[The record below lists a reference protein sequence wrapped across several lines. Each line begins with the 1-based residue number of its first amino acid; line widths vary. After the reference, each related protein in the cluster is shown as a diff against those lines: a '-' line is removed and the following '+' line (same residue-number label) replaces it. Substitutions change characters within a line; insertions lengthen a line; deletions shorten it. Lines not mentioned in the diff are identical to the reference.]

1 MANLTGDFDVI
12 AQFAVPAVNR
22 ILAAMH
28 RVERFP
34 HSVAMRVDDTS
45 GPGGHFDWPTL
56 VGVVDAFGE
65 AASDHASIRDPR
77 PSDLADF
84 ISGNRRSSRLL
95 DGIANIEVAG
105 IQLEPI
111 QPSRLKGR
119 AQAQL
124 SPPTIE
130 INDASGTKL
139 TVRIG
144 MMSRYLP
151 DPGTPQVAQFVRGD
165 LRITAPVNQVA
176 SQVAN
181 VISIDVKASTAIIN
195 FTPHW
200 SSSPISAEDLAGV
213 TLLIRNA
220 LKTSFLPSNAAL
232 PSNIGHIQFKTMSGP
247 QSAVAVLL
255 DAEGPAG
262 NPSSANQV
270 FLSGADGFAFGI
282 GADYVKAAFQPTLD
296 KILQDQLEPV
306 KFDID
311 GFVHTWH
318 ITYTV
323 TLNTASC
330 ALENGKIVLTFK
342 GHAHT
347 GTSWLP
353 DFNFTVKQDI
363 TISVSGP
370 DAELEMG
377 NMTIDTSS
385 TVANLFKSGA
395 ITSMRRAR
403 DRALS
408 DSGVKA
414 RIRRML
420 SAEENLG
427 GFLRSLLTP
436 ANATPPVA
444 PLNFT
449 LAYSSAEIRT
459 AGIILHGEVGVP
471 AWPPPRAEYE
481 PITATG
487 PGPVLPVPEVVVG
500 EGPSYSALKSWIPG
514 GTIQRFEWHK
524 QGAQGYTDEN
534 RFVLLDQGPPA
545 TMGDGVSARLVA
557 GYSPM
562 CLTIQGSRL
571 TASGPVASETVGATV
586 CGYRSFPFPE
596 DLVASGL
603 AVAAI
608 ALARRGPGGRVDIVG
623 HAAPMARAEKKN
635 GPNLILH
642 FPAESADARVDEL
655 IRGVE
660 GSGRKDASTAIL
672 VVGNSAQL
680 ARLQYSEAVTYIEDD
695 GSWRRRHDVNPGT
708 GATVVVD
715 PSGKVLWR
723 SEGTPAAAELS
734 KILRKVLVKG
744 ATSRATM
751 LTANVRIGQ
760 PPPNFLF
767 DHAPGQQLTLR
778 KTIGRRVVIV
788 FFRRSS
794 PASVDAVRDAAA
806 SSGSK
811 AIVLAIGADE
821 VASREDLGSAI
832 VVPDTAGRIA
842 AAYGVTMWPTMVSV
856 DESGIVRGIE
866 YGRLAR
872 GEGNRA

>member
-45 GPGGHFDWPTL
+45 GPGTHDWPTL
-56 VGVVDAFGE
+56 VGVVDIFGE
-65 AASDHASIRDPR
+65 AASDHVSIRDPR
-77 PSDLADF
+77 PSDLADL

-95 DGIANIEVAG
+95 DGVANIEVAG
-105 IQLEPI
+105 ILLEPI

-124 SPPTIE
+124 SPPAIE
-130 INDASGTKL
+130 INDTSGTKL

-200 SSSPISAEDLAGV
+200 SSSPISAADLAGV

-247 QSAVAVLL
+247 LGAVAVLL

-262 NPSSANQV
+262 NPSTANQV

-311 GFVHTWH
+311 GLVHTWH

-408 DSGVKA
+408 DSGVRA

-471 AWPPPRAEYE
+471 AWPPPRVEYE

-487 PGPVLPVPEVVVG
+487 PGPVLPVPDVVVG

-514 GTIQRFEWHK
+514 GTIGRFEWHK

-545 TMGDGVSARLVA
+545 TMGEGVSARVVA

-562 CLTIQGSRL
+562 CLTIQGTRL
-571 TASGPVASETVGATV
+571 TASGPVASENVGATV
-586 CGYRSFPFPE
+586 CGYRSFPFPD
-596 DLVASGL
+596 DLVTSGL
-603 AVAAI
+603 MAAAI
-608 ALARRGPGGRVDIVG
+608 ALARSGPGGRVDIVG
-623 HAAPMARAEKKN
+623 HAAPMAPGDKKS
-635 GPNLILH
+635 GPNLLIH
-642 FPAESADARVDEL
+642 FPAESSEVRVEEIL
-655 IRGVE
+655 RGVE
-660 GSGRKDASTAIL
+660 GSGRADAPTAVL
-672 VVGNSAQL
+672 VAGNSSQL
-680 ARLQYSEAVTYIEDD
+680 SRLQYSEAVTYVEDD
-695 GSWRRRHDVNPGT
+695 GSWRRRYDISAGS

-715 PSGKVLWR
+715 PAGKLLWR
-723 SEGTPAAAELS
+723 SHGAPTAAELS
-734 KILRKVLVKG
+734 KVLRKVLVKG
-744 ATSRATM
+744 VSARATM

-760 PPPNFLF
+760 PPPNFVF
-767 DHAPGQQLTLR
+767 EHAPGQQLTLR
-778 KTIGRRVVIV
+778 KAIGRRVIVV

-794 PASVDAVRDAAA
+794 PASVEAVRDLTA
-806 SSGSK
+806 SSGST
-811 AIVLAIGADE
+811 AVVLAIGDDE
-821 VASREDLGSAI
+821 RAGRDDLGSAI

-842 AAYGVTMWPTMVSV
+842 AAYGVTMWPTIVTV

-866 YGRLAR
+866 YGRR
-872 GEGNRA
+872 MQGERQGA